1 VKQEPEFNSYLN
13 PQFTFDT
20 FCEGK
25 SNELALSAALTVA
38 QKPGHTAFNPYFIF
52 GASGVGKTH
61 LAQAIGLRILELY
74 PEKRVLY
81 VTSHLFQVQYTDAV
95 RRNLVN
101 DFINFYQS
109 IDVLIIDDIQEFAGK
124 TKVSTQNTFFHIFN
138 HLHQRGCQL
147 IMTSD
152 RPPVELEDLVPR
164 LLTRFKWGFTGA
176 IEHPDYELR
185 RSILT
190 SKCRKEGLSIE
201 PGVIDYIARI
211 ADDNVRDLEGIINSL
226 LAHSIVRNRPIN
238 QELAAQ
244 VMRMIIKMEKRAI
257 TIEAIINA
265 VLADFGV
272 DQKALHSKSRKREIV
287 LARQAAMYLCKKHT
301 TQSVSRIGI
310 VIGNRDH
317 ATVLHAIKNVENLL
331 TTDAEFKAKFDA
343 VEAQLAE
350 Y

>member
-1 VKQEPEFNSYLN
+1 
-13 PQFTFDT
+13 
-20 FCEGK
+20 
-25 SNELALSAALTVA
+25 
-38 QKPGHTAFNPYFIF
+38 
-52 GASGVGKTH
+52 
-61 LAQAIGLRILELY
+61 
-74 PEKRVLY
+74 
-81 VTSHLFQVQYTDAV
+81 
-95 RRNLVN
+95 
-101 DFINFYQS
+101 
-109 IDVLIIDDIQEFAGK
+109 
-124 TKVSTQNTFFHIFN
+124 
-138 HLHQRGCQL
+138 
-147 IMTSD
+147 
-152 RPPVELEDLVPR
+152 
-164 LLTRFKWGFTGA
+164 
-176 IEHPDYELR
+176 
-185 RSILT
+185 
-190 SKCRKEGLSIE
+190 
-201 PGVIDYIARI
+201 VIDYIARI